1 MIAMNT
7 TGGHKIALEE
17 AVAIA
22 RAEEA
27 ACGPAQT
34 DLFGGPNGSASG
46 QPVLPVPSSDGSR
59 RMGRPP
65 GSRNLRTDQAA
76 RWYMQRH
83 GDPLERGIAV
93 ASLPVLAKGVLDG
106 LAERLGCTRHEA
118 AKWWASVY
126 SATLPFV
133 HQRLATLTV
142 KPEGAPGG
150 EPVRWTFSEEFVDVS
165 SNGFDGGQGLVE
177 SELLLD
183 DDNR

>member
-1 MIAMNT
+1 
-7 TGGHKIALEE
+7 
-17 AVAIA
+17 
-22 RAEEA
+22 
-27 ACGPAQT
+27 
-34 DLFGGPNGSASG
+34 
-46 QPVLPVPSSDGSR
+46 
-59 RMGRPP
+59 
-65 GSRNLRTDQAA
+65 
-76 RWYMQRH
+76 MQRH